1 MNKIQIGKR
10 EIIHFIGIGGIG
22 MSGLA
27 QIMKTMG
34 FNVQGSDV
42 NENKNTDNCKNLGIK
57 VFKGHSKKNISNAT
71 IIVKSTAI
79 KKNNIK
85 KISNY
90 LKQINAS
97 QKFELKLL
105 ANYQYIGKLE

>member
-79 KKNNIK
+79 KKNNI
-85 KISNY
+85 SC
-90 LKQINAS
+90 S
-97 QKFELKLL
+97 
-105 ANYQYIGKLE
+105 